1 MGKYAVLKLAGL
13 FIIVEIFSLASLFAQ
28 DSSLYMPRNIKT
40 AYYNGTRSF
49 DGRPGAGYWQ
59 NFADY
64 NISAEIDT
72 STRSIIGD
80 ENINYKNF
88 SPDTLREI
96 VFRLYQNLYRRGEMR
111 DLPVDASDLTGG
123 MNIKEIKINGSE
135 VKVNTNN
142 QKFYIFGTNM
152 IVKLDKPLLPNDSL
166 NIACKWDF
174 IMPLKTDIR
183 MGMIDSASYYV
194 GYWYPQV
201 SVYDDID
208 GWDRIQY
215 TGRQEFYNNFGNF
228 DVKITVPENYV
239 VWATGILQNPGEVL
253 TKKYL
258 ERRKEAETSDSV
270 IHIITLH
277 NLLRGEI
284 TADNKKN
291 TWHFKAENVT
301 DFAFASSDH
310 YLWDAGSVIVDGE
323 TGRRTVVAAVY
334 RKEAWDFH
342 SVAKFGIKS
351 IEKYSKQFP
360 GVPFPYPKMTVVN
373 GAHTGGM
380 EYPMIVNDYSAP
392 TLPRT
397 LSVTAHEIAHTYF
410 PFYMGINETK
420 YAWMDEGWATA
431 FTTFVKLDSVKDYES
446 HSWLTSVFNGFAG
459 NEMEVPM
466 MIPSNLLKGESYSIA
481 SYFRPAEA
489 YLILKDMLGDKLF
502 LKALHEYINRWHGK
516 HPIPYDFFYSFND
529 ALNKNLDW
537 FWKPWFFEFGEPDL
551 AIKNV
556 STADNKVKID
566 IEKIGNL
573 PVPINIVVY
582 YSDETQDT
590 LYRTADVWEGGN
602 NEYVFE
608 IKTNKELGKV
618 VLGDKLI
625 PDADLK
631 NNIYFV
637 KNN

>member
-1 MGKYAVLKLAGL
+1 MEKYAVLGL
-13 FIIVEIFSLASLFAQ
+13 MDLLIIIVIFNSTSLFAQ
-28 DSSLYMPRNIKT
+28 DTSLYMPRNIKM

-49 DGRPGAGYWQ
+49 DGKPGPKYWQ
-59 NFADY
+59 NLADY
-64 NISAEIDT
+64 KISVEIDT

-80 ENINYKNF
+80 EHIKYKNN
-88 SPDTLREI
+88 SPDTLNEI
-96 VFRLYQNLYRRGEMR
+96 VFRLYQNLYRKGEMR
-111 DLPVDASDLTGG
+111 DFPVDTFDLTDG
-123 MNIKEIKINGSE
+123 MKIKEITINGVKIN
-135 VKVNTNN
+135 VNT
-142 QKFYIFGTNM
+142 QGRKFYIYGTNM
-152 IVKLDKPLLPNDSL
+152 IVKLDKPLTPNDSL
-166 NIACKWDF
+166 NIGCKWSF
-174 IMPLKTDIR
+174 IMPLKTDMR
-183 MGMIDSASYYV
+183 MGMIDSTSYYV

-208 GWDRIQY
+208 GWDMIQY
-215 TGRQEFYNNFGNF
+215 TGRQEFYNNFGNY
-228 DVKITVPENYV
+228 DVKITVPNNYV
-239 VWATGILQNPGEVL
+239 VWATGILQNPGKVF

-277 NLLRGEI
+277 DLVRGGI
-284 TADNKKN
+284 TTDNIKN

-310 YLWDAGSVIVDGE
+310 YLWDAGSVVVDDK

-334 RKEAWDFH
+334 RKQASDFPE
-342 SVAKFGIKS
+342 VAKIGMKS
-351 IEKYSKQFP
+351 IEYYSKEIP

-373 GAHTGGM
+373 GSYFGGM
-380 EYPMIVNDYSAP
+380 EYPMIVNDYSAH
-392 TLPRT
+392 TFSRT
-397 LSVTAHEIAHTYF
+397 LGVTAHEIAHTYF

-431 FTTFVKLDSVKDYES
+431 FTSFFIFDSVRDYPS
-446 HSWLTSVFNGFAG
+446 RIWITRVFDRYTGKEL
-459 NEMEVPM
+459 EMPM
-466 MIPSNLLKGESYSIA
+466 MIPSNLLRGESYRIA

-489 YLILKDMLGDKLF
+489 YIILKNMLGEKLF

-537 FWKPWFFEFGEPDL
+537 FWEPWFFESGEPDL

-556 STADNKVKID
+556 STAENKIKID

-573 PVPINIVVY
+573 PVPINIVAY
-582 YSDETQDT
+582 YSDGTQDS
-590 LYRTADVWEGGN
+590 LYKTAAVWKDGI
-602 NEYVFE
+602 NEYAFE
-608 IKTNKELGKV
+608 MKTNKQLSKV
-618 VLGDKLI
+618 VLGNNSI

-631 NNIYFV
+631 NNIYVV
-637 KNN
+637 KNE